1 MAFQYNIYSTVIY
14 LFVDEVSTLR
24 PCDEITSLANTST
37 CSEHEYRARTSLSPH
52 APLSPHGAHRL
63 FMRGPPSPTPLPLSP
78 PRQRPPKDTPIDI
91 KMMRPCE
98 FKSASH
104 YDMRDDASMQ
114 AYYDQ
119 FKDLH
124 WAADLVAF
132 TFSGKVTQFPY
143 RRHPLARLTFAYLR
157 KTECYP
163 EDFMKPR
170 EAFFS
175 FMRKVYDITPENVV
189 WELVLWTEWS
199 PTYNRV
205 GYKQHLRDG
214 IYEIASLPLI
224 RQFALDTGYAQKESL
239 DDHPFITGPW
249 ICMTNNTFEIKHP
262 PTLSEDEL
270 DYVSETESAKEEENS
285 QPATDTPPA
294 DEKDVNVPSRP
305 KKRVRV
311 AMEEQRE
318 NTMTPAVKMMTSV
331 STPSTSKKA

>member
-1 MAFQYNIYSTVIY
+1 
-14 LFVDEVSTLR
+14 
-24 PCDEITSLANTST
+24 
-37 CSEHEYRARTSLSPH
+37 
-52 APLSPHGAHRL
+52 
-63 FMRGPPSPTPLPLSP
+63 
-78 PRQRPPKDTPIDI
+78 
-91 KMMRPCE
+91 MRPGE
-98 FKSASH
+98 YKSASH

-119 FKDLH
+119 FKGLN

-175 FMRKVYDITPENVV
+175 FMRKVYDITPDNVV
-189 WELVLWTEWS
+189 WEIVLWTEWS

-205 GYKQHLRDG
+205 GYKQYLRDG
-214 IYEIASLPLI
+214 IYEIGSLPLI

-249 ICMTNNTFEIKHP
+249 LCMTNDTFEIKHP
-262 PTLSEDEL
+262 PTLSDDEMN
-270 DYVSETESAKEEENS
+270 YVSETESAKEEENS
-285 QPATDTPPA
+285 QPATDTPPV
-294 DEKDVNVPSRP
+294 DEKDVIVPPRP

-318 NTMTPAVKMMTSV
+318 NAMTPAVKMMSSV